1 MNTVEDL
8 RPEDSVAPVSLAAS
22 VAADALSARLCAL
35 YRRDHAAALA
45 GDATPPQT
53 LQVVGHAIFA

>member
-22 VAADALSARLCAL
+22 VAADALSASL